1 MKWTFFFNPSV
12 VYVLVISF
20 LFFNVYCVVAILLEL
35 MVAKNNVT

>member
-1 MKWTFFFNPSV
+1 MDFFFNSSV

-35 MVAKNNVT
+35 MFVVNNVT

>member
-1 MKWTFFFNPSV
+1 MAFFLNPLV

-35 MVAKNNVT
+35 NGYE